1 MKFVAF
7 KYILFTIIAI
17 CLIKKSYQIF
27 FVLDPNETRCMSRK
41 VPEKSTFSGVYFVS
55 GEDETGN
62 VAVIKN
68 PNGDVIWNANSHK
81 NGSFS
86 LYVEN
91 EGNLFF
97 YFSIN
102 KKRIKFYLKNLTKT

>member
-1 MKFVAF
+1 LLNSIKQKMKFAAF
-7 KYILFTIIAI
+7 KYILFSLISI

-27 FVLDPNETRCMSRK
+27 FVLDPYESRCFSKR
-41 VPEKSTFSGVYFVS
+41 VPSKSNFSGVYFVS

-62 VAVIKN
+62 IAVIKN
-68 PNGDVIWNANSHK
+68 PNGDIIWNANSHK

-91 EGNLFF
+91 EGN
-97 YFSIN
+97 
-102 KKRIKFYLKNLTKT
+102 